1 MGAAEAN
8 SESRVPGDRAWSAAT
23 ALIHS
28 SGLSLSGKDITKNQS
43 QNESLDPGLANPK
56 SLGGRGRRTGL
67 SSTVKLSQN

>member
-1 MGAAEAN
+1 MGTAEAS

-28 SGLSLSGKDITKNQS
+28 SELSLGGKDITKNQS
-43 QNESLDPGLANPK
+43 SKEAWDPGLANSK

-67 SSTVKLSQN
+67 RTTAKPSQN